1 MTIRTDAAE
10 LVAYLNQLLELDR
23 PAIAA
28 LVANR
33 VPCNEDLGL
42 HPTVQVGYQH
52 GSYHV
57 GLLGVLNGYLGVHDN
72 GRGALAAVFLEDG
85 GPEATGATLARFELQ
100 GTGAAAQEPLHDGR
114 PHV

>member
-1 MTIRTDAAE
+1 MAIRRDADE
-10 LVAYLNQLLELDR
+10 LIAFMNQLLELDR

-52 GSYHV
+52 GSFHV
-57 GLLGVLNGYLGVHDN
+57 GLLGILNGYLGAEPD
-72 GRGALAAVFLEDG
+72 GRGAMVAVFDE
-85 GPEATGATLARFELQ
+85 EADPASTGATLLRFDRAP
-100 GTGAAAQEPLHDGR
+100 AAQWQEPLHDGR